1 MAKHPHKVM
10 LKELWILGS
19 PTIVEQLLQTMVSY
33 VDTAMVGQ
41 LGAQAS
47 AAVGVTT
54 TVNWLLNGMIFAA
67 SLGLLS
73 YIARFTGAGDQD
85 SAREVSA
92 QGIWVLLLLGIPVSI
107 LALAISPVLPV
118 WLGAAPEIRKDAS
131 TYFFIVSLAMF
142 FRCSLIVFGNVLRA
156 NKDSRTPMKVNIGI
170 NFLNIVLNQL
180 LIGRSVTVHL
190 HTLQLTIPGM
200 GLGIAGAAIATAVST
215 GMGGILLFAAA
226 MHNPDTTLVGQ
237 KICPNGKILRNVFS
251 VSLPLMGER
260 LVIGCGHVT
269 FTSIVA
275 SLGTVATA
283 AHTIALQIEEA
294 FYIPGY
300 GIQTAVSTLSGNALG
315 ERNLSKLSQVVRASM
330 YFAVSI
336 MSLMSLGLLW
346 KSPWIM
352 AIFTKDSQVIA
363 LGSSVLRIV
372 AVSEPIFAA
381 LIILEGTFH
390 GIGVTKQPFLISLF
404 TMWGIRNGLSWCLV
418 YWLDMGLEAVWICMV
433 MDNVTRCLLLTL
445 CYYRGRWKTCW

>member
-1 MAKHPHKVM
+1 M
-10 LKELWILGS
+10 
-19 PTIVEQLLQTMVSY
+19 
-33 VDTAMVGQ
+33 
-41 LGAQAS
+41 
-47 AAVGVTT
+47 
-54 TVNWLLNGMIFAA
+54 
-67 SLGLLS
+67 
-73 YIARFTGAGDQD
+73 
-85 SAREVSA
+85 
-92 QGIWVLLLLGIPVSI
+92 
-107 LALAISPVLPV
+107 
-118 WLGAAPEIRKDAS
+118 
-131 TYFFIVSLAMF
+131 
-142 FRCSLIVFGNVLRA
+142 IVFGNVLRA

-180 LIGRSVTVHL
+180 LIGRSVMVHL

-226 MHNPDTTLVGQ
+226 MHNSDTTLVGQ

-260 LVIGCGHVT
+260 LVIGSGYVT

-445 CYYRGRWKTCW
+445 WYYSGRWKTCW

>member
-260 LVIGCGHVT
+260 LVIGSGHVT

-283 AHTIALQIEEA
+283 THTIALQIEEA

-445 CYYRGRWKTCW
+445 WYYNGRWKTCW

>member
-92 QGIWVLLLLGIPVSI
+92 QGIWVLLLLGIPESV

-118 WLGAAPEIRKDAS
+118 WLGASPEIRQDAS

-142 FRCSLIVFGNVLRA
+142 FRCAMIVFGNVLRA

-180 LIGRSVTVHL
+180 LIGRSVMVHL

-215 GMGGILLFAAA
+215 GMGGFLLFAAA
-226 MHNPDTTLVGQ
+226 MRNSDTTLIGQ
-237 KICPNGKILRNVFS
+237 KMCPNGEILRNVFS

-260 LVIGCGHVT
+260 LVIGSGYVT

-330 YFAVSI
+330 DFAVSI

-418 YWLDMGLEAVWICMV
+418 HWLHVGLEAVWICMV

-445 CYYRGRWKTCW
+445 WYYRGKWKTHW

>member
-1 MAKHPHKVM
+1 M
-10 LKELWILGS
+10 
-19 PTIVEQLLQTMVSY
+19 
-33 VDTAMVGQ
+33 
-41 LGAQAS
+41 
-47 AAVGVTT
+47 
-54 TVNWLLNGMIFAA
+54 
-67 SLGLLS
+67 
-73 YIARFTGAGDQD
+73 
-85 SAREVSA
+85 
-92 QGIWVLLLLGIPVSI
+92 
-107 LALAISPVLPV
+107 
-118 WLGAAPEIRKDAS
+118 
-131 TYFFIVSLAMF
+131 
-142 FRCSLIVFGNVLRA
+142 
-156 NKDSRTPMKVNIGI
+156 
-170 NFLNIVLNQL
+170 
-180 LIGRSVTVHL
+180 
-190 HTLQLTIPGM
+190 
-200 GLGIAGAAIATAVST
+200 
-215 GMGGILLFAAA
+215 
-226 MHNPDTTLVGQ
+226 
-237 KICPNGKILRNVFS
+237 
-251 VSLPLMGER
+251 SLPLMGER
-260 LVIGCGHVT
+260 LVIGSGYVT

-315 ERNLSKLSQVVRASM
+315 ERNLSKLSQVVRASLD
-330 YFAVSI
+330 FAVSI

-418 YWLDMGLEAVWICMV
+418 YWLHMGLEAVWICMV

-445 CYYRGRWKTCW
+445 WYYSGRWKTCW

>member
-1 MAKHPHKVM
+1 M

-260 LVIGCGHVT
+260 LVIGSGHVT

-445 CYYRGRWKTCW
+445 WYYNGRWKTCW

>member
-200 GLGIAGAAIATAVST
+200 GLGIAGAAIA
-215 GMGGILLFAAA
+215 
-226 MHNPDTTLVGQ
+226 DR
-237 KICPNGKILRNVFS
+237 KS
-251 VSLPLMGER
+251 V
-260 LVIGCGHVT
+260 V
-269 FTSIVA
+269 
-275 SLGTVATA
+275 
-283 AHTIALQIEEA
+283 
-294 FYIPGY
+294 
-300 GIQTAVSTLSGNALG
+300 
-315 ERNLSKLSQVVRASM
+315 
-330 YFAVSI
+330 
-336 MSLMSLGLLW
+336 
-346 KSPWIM
+346 
-352 AIFTKDSQVIA
+352 
-363 LGSSVLRIV
+363 
-372 AVSEPIFAA
+372 
-381 LIILEGTFH
+381 
-390 GIGVTKQPFLISLF
+390 
-404 TMWGIRNGLSWCLV
+404 
-418 YWLDMGLEAVWICMV
+418 
-433 MDNVTRCLLLTL
+433 
-445 CYYRGRWKTCW
+445 

>member
-260 LVIGCGHVT
+260 LVIGIGHVT

-445 CYYRGRWKTCW
+445 WYYSGRWKTCW

>member
-1 MAKHPHKVM
+1 M
-10 LKELWILGS
+10 
-19 PTIVEQLLQTMVSY
+19 
-33 VDTAMVGQ
+33 
-41 LGAQAS
+41 
-47 AAVGVTT
+47 
-54 TVNWLLNGMIFAA
+54 
-67 SLGLLS
+67 
-73 YIARFTGAGDQD
+73 
-85 SAREVSA
+85 
-92 QGIWVLLLLGIPVSI
+92 
-107 LALAISPVLPV
+107 
-118 WLGAAPEIRKDAS
+118 
-131 TYFFIVSLAMF
+131 
-142 FRCSLIVFGNVLRA
+142 
-156 NKDSRTPMKVNIGI
+156 
-170 NFLNIVLNQL
+170 
-180 LIGRSVTVHL
+180 VHL

-260 LVIGCGHVT
+260 LVIGSGHVT

-445 CYYRGRWKTCW
+445 WYYSGRWKTCW